1 MPSSAQAIPSRLY
14 DVLVIGGGPAGTT
27 TAALLTSKG
36 YAVVLVEKDR
46 HPRFHIG
53 ESLLP
58 RNMPILR
65 RLGVLDE
72 VAGIGVVKR
81 GADFTGVNDTA
92 HVVFDFSNALAA
104 DEPTAFQ
111 VKREEFD
118 HILINNA
125 AKKGVTV
132 VQGARVSDIRF
143 VSEGVEATV
152 VDDGRNERQVRAKFV
167 VDASGR
173 DALLSTR
180 LNLKRRNPKHNS
192 AAVFG
197 HFSGVSRRDGEE
209 NGNIGVYWFAH
220 GWFWLIPLN
229 DGRTSVGMVC
239 WPQFMKTRQGSLEAF
254 FWEGVALAPQ
264 LQARMQGA
272 ELLGEIIATG
282 NFSYTSTRMT
292 GDRFLLVG
300 DAYAFID
307 PVFSSG
313 VYLAMQGAEF
323 AAEAVDG
330 YLREPHHAAKHMQKY
345 ERRVGRGINHFA
357 WFIYRFTSPA
367 MRYLFCH
374 PSNRFG
380 IRAAVTSVLSGDVF
394 GRTVLW
400 PRLMLFRALYY
411 MFSVL
416 YWRDGRAY
424 RERLEIPRKGPK

>member
-1 MPSSAQAIPSRLY
+1 MSLSAQPLISQIY

-27 TAALLTSKG
+27 AATLLASKG

-58 RNMPILR
+58 RNLPLLR
-65 RLGVLDE
+65 RLGVLDK
-72 VAGIGVVKR
+72 VADIGVVKR
-81 GADFTGVNDTA
+81 GADFSNSGDDK
-92 HVVFDFSNALAA
+92 HVVFDFSQALAP

-125 AKKGVTV
+125 AEKGVPV
-132 VQGARVSDIRF
+132 LQNSRVSEIQF
-143 VSEGVEATV
+143 VSGGVEALIEGA
-152 VDDGRNERQVRAKFV
+152 DGNTCHLSAKFAI
-167 VDASGR
+167 DASGR
-173 DALLSTR
+173 DAFLASR

-197 HFSGVSRRDGEE
+197 HFSGVPRRRGEE
-209 NGNIGVYWFAH
+209 SGNISIYWFAH

-239 WPQFMKTRQGSLEAF
+239 WPQFMKTRQGALETF
-254 FWEGVALAPQ
+254 FWDSVALVPQ
-264 LQARMQGA
+264 LHERMQDA
-272 ELLGEIIATG
+272 KLLGEIIATG
-282 NFSYTSTRMT
+282 NYSYTSTRMT
-292 GDRFLLVG
+292 GDQFLLVG

-313 VYLAMQGAEF
+313 VYLAMQGAAF
-323 AAEAVDG
+323 AVDAVDG
-330 YLREPHHAAKHMQKY
+330 ALSEPRRAAQYMKKY
-345 ERRVGRGINHFA
+345 ERRVVRGVNQFS

-374 PSNRFG
+374 PSDRFG

-400 PRLMLFRALYY
+400 PRLMVFRAMYY
-411 MFSVL
+411 VFSL
-416 YWRDGRAY
+416 LFWRSGGAY
-424 RERLEIPRKGPK
+424 RNRLEVPREEPK

>member
-1 MPSSAQAIPSRLY
+1 MPLIAQPPPRQLY

-27 TAALLTSKG
+27 TAALLASKG
-36 YAVVLVEKDR
+36 YTVVLVEKDR

-58 RNMPILR
+58 RNMPVLR

-72 VAGIGVVKR
+72 VTEIGVVKR
-81 GADFTGVNDTA
+81 GADFSDA
-92 HVVFDFSNALAA
+92 HDNTYVIFDFSNALAP
-104 DEPTAFQ
+104 DEPTALQ

-125 AKKGVTV
+125 ATKGVTV
-132 VQGARVSDIRF
+132 MQSARITDVQF
-143 VSEGVEATV
+143 VSASIEATV
-152 VDDGRNERQVRAKFV
+152 EGEDGNEIQLHARFA

-173 DALLSTR
+173 DAFLSTR
-180 LNLKRRNPKHNS
+180 LGLKRRNPKHNS
-192 AAVFG
+192 VAVFG
-197 HFSGVSRRDGEE
+197 HFSGVPRRHGDES
-209 NGNIGVYWFAH
+209 GNISVYWFPH

-229 DGRTSVGMVC
+229 DGRMSIGMVC
-239 WPQFMKTRQGSLEAF
+239 WPKFMKTRQGTLEQF
-254 FWEGVALAPQ
+254 FWDGVALAPHMQ
-264 LQARMQGA
+264 VRMQDA
-272 ELLGEIIATG
+272 KPLGEIIATG
-282 NFSYTSTRMT
+282 NFSYTSTQMT

-330 YLREPHHAAKHMQKY
+330 YLREPHKAAKHMKKY
-345 ERRVGRGINHFA
+345 ERRVSRGLEQFS

-367 MRYLFCH
+367 MRYLFTH
-374 PSNRFG
+374 PTNYLG
-380 IRAAVTSVLSGDVF
+380 IRAAVTSVLSGDIF

-400 PRLMLFRALYY
+400 PRLMAFRTLYY
-411 MFSVL
+411 VFSLVF
-416 YWRDGRAY
+416 WRAGKAY
-424 RERLEIPRKGPK
+424 RDRF

>member
-1 MPSSAQAIPSRLY
+1 MPLSAQPTKRLIC
-14 DVLVIGGGPAGTT
+14 DILVIGGGPAGA
-27 TAALLTSKG
+27 TAATLLAAKG
-36 YAVVLVEKDR
+36 HTVVLVEKDR

-58 RNMPILR
+58 RNLPLLR
-65 RLGVLDE
+65 RLGVLDK

-81 GADFTGVNDTA
+81 GADFSNLNDDV
-92 HVVFDFSNALAA
+92 HVVFDFSHALAP

-125 AKKGVTV
+125 AEKGVSV
-132 VQGARVSDIRF
+132 LQGARVSEIQF
-143 VSEGVEATV
+143 VSGAVEAIIEGA
-152 VDDGRNERQVRAKFV
+152 DGNACHLSAKFAI
-167 VDASGR
+167 DASGR
-173 DALLSTR
+173 DAFLANR
-180 LNLKRRNPKHNS
+180 LNLKQRNPKHNS

-197 HFSGVSRRDGEE
+197 HFSGVPRRRGEE
-209 NGNIGVYWFAH
+209 GGNISVYWFAH

-239 WPQFMKTRQGSLEAF
+239 WPQFMKTRQGTLEAF
-254 FWEGVALAPQ
+254 FWNGVALVPQ
-264 LQARMQGA
+264 LYERMQGA
-272 ELLGEIIATG
+272 KLLGKIIATG
-282 NFSYTSTRMT
+282 NFSYTSKRMT
-292 GDRFLLVG
+292 GDQFLLVG

-323 AAEAVDG
+323 AVEAVDG
-330 YLREPHHAAKHMQKY
+330 ALSEPRHAGKYMKKY
-345 ERRVGRGINHFA
+345 ERRVGRGINQFS

-374 PSNRFG
+374 PSDRFG
-380 IRAAVTSVLSGDVF
+380 IRAAVISVLSGDVF

-400 PRLMLFRALYY
+400 PRLMIFRALYY
-411 MFSVL
+411 VFSL
-416 YWRDGRAY
+416 LFWRSGGAY
-424 RERLEIPRKGPK
+424 RKRLEGPHDKSK